1 MRVTIDHRKHVATAV
16 IAAAIALSL
25 VLLMLVVVGGTDTS
39 GRAGE
44 ASTTA
49 HSPAEDAGPVNPW
62 AAGDAAAQQEL
73 ADLGREHL
81 DACP

>member
-25 VLLMLVVVGGTDTS
+25 VLLMLVVVGGTATS

-44 ASTTA
+44 ASTAA
-49 HSPAEDAGPVNPW
+49 HSAAEDAGPVNPW